1 MGQFVRMSVWMWGV
15 VATAMICLVLPTSTT
30 ALTTITSFH
39 RPTTRLVRTTS
50 LSNAISKQDADE
62 GDNEFGKTRGSGPNW
77 IERCDSLENDETT
90 PKKNVSF
97 FNRRKKDDGRYA
109 LGISGT
115 SFQTGSLS
123 ERMYRTLLQAAMKR
137 FPSVDDIPHELLD
150 IYKLYAMDFTA
161 REACRAA
168 LEQNNMVM
176 NVEEG
181 KNDDV
186 GAWGTITAVQVY
198 LGDNKDDDDEEDE
211 MEEYESL
218 EQAIQEGDWQPG
230 QTYNFEVTEIPA
242 KLKDFDLGKLLQKL
256 DPTGTMR
263 SQAKDKG
270 MTMPDEDLTS
280 LQDLANDSVRRAN
293 IAPRDS
299 DSDLPEDS
307 LPFGGEPMAR
317 EDTVS

>member
-1 MGQFVRMSVWMWGV
+1 LG
-15 VATAMICLVLPTSTT
+15 
-30 ALTTITSFH
+30 
-39 RPTTRLVRTTS
+39 RTT
-50 LSNAISKQDADE
+50 LSNAISKQDEDANNDNN
-62 GDNEFGKTRGSGPNW
+62 NEFGTTRGSGPNW
-77 IERCDSLENDETT
+77 IERCDLEEQQ
-90 PKKNVSF
+90 NVSF
-97 FNRRKKDDGRYA
+97 LNRKKDDGRYA

-123 ERMYRTLLQAAMKR
+123 KRMYSTLLQAAIKR
-137 FPSVDDIPHELLD
+137 FPSVDDIPNELLD

-168 LEQNNMVM
+168 FEQNNMDM
-176 NVEEG
+176 KVEEG

-186 GAWGTITAVQVY
+186 GAWGQITAVQVY
-198 LGDNKDDDDEEDE
+198 LDDDE

-256 DPTGTMR
+256 DPTGSMR
-263 SQAKDKG
+263 SQAKEKG

-280 LQDLANDSVRRAN
+280 LQDLGNDSVRRAN

-299 DSDLPEDS
+299 DSDVPEDS
-307 LPFGGEPMAR
+307 PPFGGEPGKRGYSVMKRSDLLRDSINANGSENR
-317 EDTVS
+317 GSKCFHYIVQ